1 MACQLAAGIDD
12 GLGIRGVLID
22 LLAEVEEGRCR
33 TMVLQDLEILLRIFA
48 RPVIEGEG
56 DQLLSIVRCDV
67 RLRFSGTGN
76 SRHVAK
82 KIAQVTGDEI
92 EDIAVHLRAHEA
104 GTYQSERPYVFV
116 GPVYAG
122 RLPRVMTK
130 FIEDSTFAGT
140 SKAYFVVTCAET
152 PWVTIRYV
160 QRLAKDKGFEL
171 LGFNSILMPQS
182 YTTNGL
188 SQPEELTRK
197 ILDAAEPKIA
207 EVAGLIRNGKTLP
220 AEKPGKS
227 YMSTIMNR
235 MMYATM
241 MGTRK
246 FRATDACIGCGTCA
260 ARCPLGNIQIV
271 NGRPVWGK
279 DCTQRNACVGACP
292 KGAIEYGTKTVGK
305 PRYYLAD

>member
-1 MACQLAAGIDD
+1 M
-12 GLGIRGVLID
+12 
-22 LLAEVEEGRCR
+22 
-33 TMVLQDLEILLRIFA
+33 ILY
-48 RPVIEGEG
+48 
-56 DQLLSIVRCDV
+56 
-67 RLRFSGTGN
+67 FSGTGN

-92 EDIAVHLRAHEA
+92 ENIAVHLRAHEA

-227 YMSTIMNR
+227 YMSTIMNP

-279 DCTQRNACVGACP
+279 DCTQCNAL
-292 KGAIEYGTKTVGK
+292 
-305 PRYYLAD
+305 LAPGDSGHAQPD